1 MLGCHNEK
9 LEESEI
15 CLHLLRYLDEPI
27 EVEVELS
34 TNEEIYED
42 PLSKFRAQSVKATI
56 ISEVL
61 SDCELEQEITIA
73 PGEGKQPI
81 SVLNEKF
88 CEELAHPHLF
98 PSGRY
103 GYQIEREIP
112 LSPSIYFNRRLLH
125 YSQRFAAD
133 SDYIFFAHSVLQ
145 KIQLSSQINI
155 AMKKVI
161 SNHLTAGMFSKN
173 FKQRV
178 KELTA
183 KDKTFSFMS
192 SIKGTPAY
200 SKTFLHPVLAMVK
213 QFSPRH

>member
-9 LEESEI
+9 LKESEI
-15 CLHLLRYLDEPI
+15 YLQILRSLDEPV

-42 PLSKFRAQSVKATI
+42 PLSKFRAPSVETTI
-56 ISEVL
+56 ISEVP
-61 SDCELEQEITIA
+61 SNCELEQEITVA

-81 SVLNEKF
+81 LVLNDKF

-98 PSGRY
+98 PSGGY

-112 LSPSIYFNRRLLH
+112 LGPSKHFNQRLLH
-125 YSQRFAAD
+125 YSQKFAAD
-133 SDYIFFAHSVLQ
+133 SDYIFFGYSVLQ
-145 KIQLSSQINI
+145 KVQYSSHINI

-161 SNHLTAGMFSKN
+161 SKHLTAGMLSKN

-178 KELTA
+178 KELIA
-183 KDKTFSFMS
+183 KDKAFSFMVQLKILQHIGKS
-192 SIKGTPAY
+192 FCIR
-200 SKTFLHPVLAMVK
+200 F
-213 QFSPRH
+213 

>member
-9 LEESEI
+9 LGESEI
-15 CLHLLRYLDEPI
+15 CLQVLRSLHEPI

-42 PLSKFRAQSVKATI
+42 PLSKFSAPSVETTI
-56 ISEVL
+56 ISEVP
-61 SDCELEQEITIA
+61 SNCELEQEITVA

-81 SVLNEKF
+81 LVLNDKF

-103 GYQIEREIP
+103 GYQIEREIQ
-112 LSPSIYFNRRLLH
+112 LSPSKHFNQRLLH
-125 YSQRFAAD
+125 YSQKFAAD
-133 SDYIFFAHSVLQ
+133 SDYIFFGYSVLQ
-145 KIQLSSQINI
+145 KVQHSSHINI

-161 SNHLTAGMFSKN
+161 SKHLTAGMLSKN

-178 KELTA
+178 KELIA
-183 KDKTFSFMS
+183 KDKAFSFMVQLKILQHIGKS
-192 SIKGTPAY
+192 FCIR
-200 SKTFLHPVLAMVK
+200 F
-213 QFSPRH
+213 